1 MTDAAAQ
8 AASNGKPE
16 AEQAALAPDDA
27 TVAAS
32 PDLPAAPASLP
43 RTTASGG
50 APDERPELVIGAA
63 FAGGLALALF
73 LKRLAR

>member
-8 AASNGKPE
+8 AASNGQP
-16 AEQAALAPDDA
+16 AADQAPLAPDAA
-27 TVAAS
+27 TATGAAS
-32 PDLPAAPASLP
+32 PELPAVPASFP
-43 RTTASGG
+43 PVAD
-50 APDERPELVIGAA
+50 ARPELVVGGA